1 MTTEAEKKDL
11 QSRGQNRMIL
21 RIKNGTVSSFGDSKA
36 MLEFM
41 NWDLRLVNIPTAVSR
56 AVSDSGPRKPL
67 AIRHPDIPSSKKD
80 PCTLTALNK
89 PTEKRDFQAS
99 SVMLLTTLTFIRTVR
114 FPREH
119 QRREFLM
126 HHACHTK
133 VYLVANVSISLRC

>member
-67 AIRHPDIPSSKKD
+67 AIRHPDIH
-80 PCTLTALNK
+80 
-89 PTEKRDFQAS
+89 QARK
-99 SVMLLTTLTFIRTVR
+99 IRA
-114 FPREH
+114 H
-119 QRREFLM
+119 
-126 HHACHTK
+126 
-133 VYLVANVSISLRC
+133 